1 MVKIVLPMQ
10 RVQVQ
15 FLVRE
20 LRTHMLCNTAKK
32 KKKKKAKK
40 KKKKKTNKHKINK

>member
-32 KKKKKAKK
+32 KKKKKRPNKQK
-40 KKKKKTNKHKINK
+40 NTKQTNIK

>member
-32 KKKKKAKK
+32 KKKKGQTN
-40 KKKKKTNKHKINK
+40 KKTQNKQT

>member
-20 LRTHMLCNTAKK
+20 LRTHKLCGTAKK
-32 KKKKKAKK
+32 KKGQTN
-40 KKKKKTNKHKINK
+40 KKTQNKQT

>member
-20 LRTHMLCNTAKK
+20 LRTHMLCNTEK
-32 KKKKKAKK
+32 KKKKKAKQTK
-40 KKKKKTNKHKINK
+40 KHKTNKHKINK

>member
-20 LRTHMLCNTAKK
+20 LRTHKLCGTAKK
-32 KKKKKAKK
+32 KKKAKQTKKH
-40 KKKKKTNKHKINK
+40 KTNKHKINK

>member
-32 KKKKKAKK
+32 KKKGQTN
-40 KKKKKTNKHKINK
+40 KKTQNKQT

>member
-20 LRTHMLCNTAKK
+20 LRTHKLCGTAKK
-32 KKKKKAKK
+32 KKRPNKQKNTKQ
-40 KKKKKTNKHKINK
+40 TNIK

>member
-32 KKKKKAKK
+32 KKKRPNKQKNTKQ
-40 KKKKKTNKHKINK
+40 TNIK

>member
-20 LRTHMLCNTAKK
+20 LRTHMLCNKEKK
-32 KKKKKAKK
+32 KKKKKRPNKQK
-40 KKKKKTNKHKINK
+40 NTKQTNIK